1 MKAIRQHRYG
11 GPEVLVLENLPAPHP
26 HARQVRIRVAAAGVQ
41 LLDTQIRS
49 GLGPPRTRIPLPM
62 TPGREV
68 AGIVDT
74 VGSEHDRSW
83 LGKFV
88 AADLGVGS
96 GGYAELAIADV
107 DRLHVLPAHLDPAEA
122 VAAIG
127 TGRTVQAILELAE
140 LGPTDSVLVTGASG
154 GIGSTLV
161 AAARRVT
168 GQVIGLVTGTSNRA
182 MVSAL
187 GATAVDSA
195 TPKWATTVRD
205 SLGSGATVVL
215 DGVGGELG
223 AQAMSM
229 LAVGGRLI
237 MFGTAS
243 GTSIP
248 LDADTVYRSGITV
261 TAAVGARLLD
271 RPGGLGDLE
280 ERSLAALIDHTLAT
294 PIGHRL
300 RLEEAPLAHQILEQ
314 RRSHGKVVLIPAGG

>member
-1 MKAIRQHRYG
+1 MARKVRRSRPRSRQWRLRRTGHRRCRPSACPPG
-11 GPEVLVLENLPAPHP
+11 
-26 HARQVRIRVAAAGVQ
+26 
-41 LLDTQIRS
+41 TS
-49 GLGPPRTRIPLPM
+49 G
-62 TPGREV
+62 PGR
-68 AGIVDT
+68 GRC
-74 VGSEHDRSW
+74 S
-83 LGKFV
+83 
-88 AADLGVGS
+88 
-96 GGYAELAIADV
+96 
-107 DRLHVLPAHLDPAEA
+107 
-122 VAAIG
+122 IG

-205 SLGSGATVVL
+205 SFGSGATVVL